1 MVKVILRSHLSSRVV
16 TNGIEIV
23 MMSSSM
29 RMEVCMVIMM
39 VKVLTRMAERERHS
53 GRRNFSLGW
62 IRDGT
67 DLGFVMSTSHLIN
80 IIITR
85 HIIATFANHNIP
97 TITTKELT

>member
-1 MVKVILRSHLSSRVV
+1 
-16 TNGIEIV
+16 
-23 MMSSSM
+23 
-29 RMEVCMVIMM
+29 
-39 VKVLTRMAERERHS
+39 MAERERHS